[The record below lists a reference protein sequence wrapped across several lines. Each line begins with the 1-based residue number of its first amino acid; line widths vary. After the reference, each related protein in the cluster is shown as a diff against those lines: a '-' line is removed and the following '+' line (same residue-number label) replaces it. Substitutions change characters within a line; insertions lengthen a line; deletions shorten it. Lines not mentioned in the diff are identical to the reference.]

1 MNRTGQVVAL
11 VMDMINVTLRAVSYT
26 KGEKIVN
33 EIEYFG
39 D

>member
-26 KGEKIVN
+26 KGEKTVCDIKDIGN
-33 EIEYFG
+33 
-39 D
+39 